1 MQSLSDD
8 NQHFSNLKI
17 GFDAKRLFN
26 NFTGLGNYSRTL
38 VQGLQEFFPN
48 NKYYLFTPKISDKKE
63 VLPFTDDNYHIVKPN
78 GGSKNLWRTYGCTSK
93 IKKLKLDIYHGLS
106 HELPIGIKKTDAKSI
121 VTIHDLIYKTYP
133 NDFKFFDRRIYDF
146 KFRYACDN
154 ADKIIAVSKSTKNDI
169 IKFYNIPE
177 DKIEVVYQ
185 SCQPNFK
192 VKLSDNKVNT
202 VLDKYNLPNEYLLY
216 VGSVIERKNLL
227 NIVKALNIIKDT
239 VKIPLVV
246 VGNGKEYLQ
255 KVKKY
260 IADAKL
266 EKRIIFTSE
275 ISFFD
280 LPAIYQKANLFI
292 YPSQYEGFGI
302 PLIESLWSGTP
313 VITSNISSLPEA
325 AGAGAFY
332 CNPEDEKTIA
342 DGILKILFDS
352 VYAQQLISDG
362 FKHVQQF
369 ENKNNAEKLVEVYKS
384 VLGK

>member
-1 MQSLSDD
+1 MQSLSVD
-8 NQHFSNLKI
+8 NNLNI

-38 VQGLQEFFPN
+38 VQGLQEFFPEN
-48 NKYYLFTPKISDKKE
+48 NYYLFTPEISDKKE
-63 VLPFTDDNYHIVKPN
+63 LLPFIGSNNYSIIKP
-78 GGSKNLWRTYGCTSK
+78 GGGLKSAWRTFGCTK
-93 IKKLKLDIYHGLS
+93 EIKKLKLDIYHGLS
-106 HELPIGIKKTDAKSI
+106 HELPVGIKKTGVKSI

-133 NDFKFFDRRIYDF
+133 NDFKFFDRKIYDF
-146 KFRYACDN
+146 KFRYACEN
-154 ADKIIAVSKSTKNDI
+154 ADKIIAVSKSTKADI

-177 DKIEVVYQ
+177 DKIDVVYQ

-192 VKLSDNKVNT
+192 IKLSADETDNIIK
-202 VLDKYNLPNEYLLY
+202 KYNLPDEFLLY

-227 NIVKALNIIKDT
+227 NIVKAVNLIKDT
-239 VKIPLVV
+239 VKIPMVV
-246 VGNGKEYLQ
+246 VGSGKDYLR

-260 IADAKL
+260 VSDNNL
-266 EKRIIFTSE
+266 ESRVIFTSE

-280 LPAIYQKANLFI
+280 LPAIYQKASLFI

-302 PLIESLWSGTP
+302 PLIESLWSKTP

-325 AGAGAFY
+325 AGGGAFY

-352 VYAQQLISDG
+352 EYNKQLINAG
-362 FKHVQQF
+362 FEHVQQF
-369 ENKNNAEKLVEVYKS
+369 ENKNNVYKLMEVYKS
-384 VLGK
+384 ILSK